1 MTIFWLMRF
10 AIFFFATIAV
20 TSAVAEA
27 GASGDVFTP
36 VIASPLSPETH
47 AVRGTDNVY
56 HIVYELQLTNTR
68 PLPATIRSIDVLETS
83 NASKVITSFSGPDVV
98 KRMRTLAPA
107 PAADAKIGPNEVRL
121 FYIELAF
128 KDAAAVPPA
137 LEHRLHLLAAASP
150 GPGEPKPLDYVVARL
165 KIAEG
170 KPVVVGAPLAGAGW
184 VAGNGCCNPEII
196 HRGSVL
202 SVNGALYDAQRF
214 AIDWMRVDEQGRLV
228 HGGLAD
234 VHNYTCYGADVL
246 AVADGKVVG
255 MLNDL
260 DDQKPGKLPDPD
272 TITIDT
278 VDGNHVALDIGGG
291 YFAFYAHLQ
300 KNSVT
305 MHVGDQVK
313 KGAVL
318 GKLGNSGNTSGP
330 HLHFH
335 VMTGPSVLGSDG
347 VPYVIDTFNL
357 AGQIDIAA
365 LDDAP
370 ERAGLRRE
378 RPYCFEADYGQIHQ
392 EPARITQRHEGDGDF
407 CAGTAARARS
417 VRWRRRCS
425 TVGR

>member
-1 MTIFWLMRF
+1 LHSFNIAGGFRPADILLMNIPIRP
-10 AIFFFATIAV
+10 AIFFFAAIAV
-20 TSAVAEA
+20 TSAAVGA

-36 VIASPLSPETH
+36 VIASTLSPETR

-68 PLPATIRSIDVLETS
+68 PLPATIRGIDVLDAANS
-83 NASKVITSFSGPDVV
+83 SKIITSFSDADVV

-107 PAADAKIGPNEVRL
+107 PAADAKIGPDEVRL
-121 FYIELAF
+121 FYIELVF
-128 KDAAAVPPA
+128 KNAADIPHA

-150 GPGEPKPLDYVVARL
+150 GPGEPKPLDYVVAHL
-165 KIAEG
+165 KIAAD
-170 KPVVVGAPLAGAGW
+170 KPVVIGAPLAGAGW

-202 SVNGALYDAQRF
+202 AVNGALYDAQRF
-214 AIDWMRVDEQGRLV
+214 AIDWLRLDEQGRLV
-228 HGGLAD
+228 HGDLSD

-260 DDQKPGKLPDPD
+260 DDQTPGKLPDPN

-278 VDGNHVALDIGGG
+278 VDGNHVVLDIGGG
-291 YFAFYAHLQ
+291 YFAFYAHMQ

-305 MHVGDQVK
+305 VHVGDQVK

-335 VMTGPSVLGSDG
+335 IMTGPSVLGSDG

-365 LDDAP
+365 FEAAPGIEGNWRKGPPGKP
-370 ERAGLRRE
+370 ERHERE
-378 RPYCFEADYGQIHQ
+378 FPLNLNI
-392 EPARITQRHEGDGDF
+392 IDF
-407 CAGTAARARS
+407 PRS
-417 VRWRRRCS
+417 S
-425 TVGR
+425 L

>member
-1 MTIFWLMRF
+1 MRAVFHPADILPMNIFGLMRL
-10 AIFFFATIAV
+10 AIFFFAASTVTPAAV
-20 TSAVAEA
+20 GA

-36 VIASPLSPETH
+36 VIASTLSPETH

-56 HIVYELQLTNTR
+56 HIIYELQLTNTR
-68 PLPATIRSIDVLETS
+68 PLPATIRSIDVLEAP
-83 NASKVITSFSGPDVV
+83 NASKLITSFSGRDVV

-107 PAADAKIGPNEVRL
+107 PAANAKIGPDEVRL

-128 KDAAAVPPA
+128 KDAADIPHA

-150 GPGEPKPLDYVVARL
+150 GPSEPKPLDYVVAHL
-165 KIAEG
+165 KVAG
-170 KPVVVGAPLAGAGW
+170 DKPVVVGAPLAGAGW
-184 VAGNGCCNPEII
+184 IAGNGCCNPEII

-214 AIDWMRVDEQGRLV
+214 AIDWMRVDEQGWLV
-228 HGGLAD
+228 HGDLAD
-234 VHNYTCYGADVL
+234 VRNYTCYGAEVL
-246 AVADGKVVG
+246 AVAEGRVVG
-255 MLNDL
+255 MLNNL
-260 DDQKPGKLPDPD
+260 EDQKPGKLPDPD

-278 VDGNHVALDIGGG
+278 VDGNHVVLDIGGG

-305 MHVGDQVK
+305 VRVGDQVK

-335 VMTGPSVLGSDG
+335 IMTGPSVLGSDG
-347 VPYVIDTFNL
+347 VPYVIESFNL

-365 LDDAP
+365 FEAAPDLTGNWGKGLLSKP
-370 ERAGLRRE
+370 ERHERE
-378 RPYCFEADYGQIHQ
+378 FPLNLNIIDFS
-392 EPARITQRHEGDGDF
+392 PAQN
-407 CAGTAARARS
+407 S
-417 VRWRRRCS
+417 N
-425 TVGR
+425 

>member
-1 MTIFWLMRF
+1 MNIFGLIRL
-10 AIFFFATIAV
+10 AIFFFAAIAV
-20 TSAVAEA
+20 TPAGVGA

-36 VIASPLSPETH
+36 VIASTLSPETH
-47 AVRGTDNVY
+47 AVRGTDNAY

-68 PLPATIRSIDVLETS
+68 PLPATIRGIDVLDAS
-83 NASKVITSFSGPDVV
+83 NASKLITNFSGPDVI

-107 PAADAKIGPNEVRL
+107 PAADAKIGPDEGRL

-128 KDAAAVPPA
+128 KDAADIPRA

-150 GPGEPKPLDYVVARL
+150 GPGEPKPLDYAVAHL
-165 KIAEG
+165 KIVQD
-170 KPVVVGAPLAGAGW
+170 KPVVIGAPLAGAGW

-214 AIDWMRVDEQGRLV
+214 AIDWMRVDEQGQLV
-228 HGGLAD
+228 HGDLAD
-234 VHNYTCYGADVL
+234 VHNYTCYGAEVL

-272 TITIDT
+272 TVTIDT
-278 VDGNHVALDIGGG
+278 VDGNHVVQDIGGG

-300 KNSVT
+300 KKSVT
-305 MHVGDQVK
+305 VRVGDQVK

-335 VMTGPSVLGSDG
+335 IMTGPSVLGSDG
-347 VPYVIDTFNL
+347 VPYVIESFNL

-365 LDDAP
+365 
-370 ERAGLRRE
+370 
-378 RPYCFEADYGQIHQ
+378 FEAAPDLTGNWRKGSLSKP
-392 EPARITQRHEGDGDF
+392 EPHEREFPLNLNIIDF
-407 CAGTAARARS
+407 PPAQNS
-417 VRWRRRCS
+417 K
-425 TVGR
+425 

>member
-1 MTIFWLMRF
+1 MSDKLHSHSFSIAGGFHPADISPMNTFGLMRF
-10 AIFFFATIAV
+10 AIFSFATIAV
-20 TSAVAEA
+20 TSAAVGA

-36 VIASPLSPETH
+36 VIASTLSTETH

-56 HIVYELQLTNTR
+56 HIIYELQLTNTR
-68 PLPATIRSIDVLETS
+68 PLPATIRSIDVQAP
-83 NASKVITSFSGPDVV
+83 NAAKLITSFSGPDML

-121 FYIELAF
+121 FYIELSF
-128 KDAAAVPPA
+128 KDAASIPRA

-165 KIAEG
+165 KVAG
-170 KPVVVGAPLAGAGW
+170 DKPVVIGAPLAGPGW
-184 VAGNGCCNPEII
+184 VAGNGCSNPEIL

-214 AIDWMRVDEQGRLV
+214 AIDWMRLDEQGRLV
-228 HGGLAD
+228 HDDLSD
-234 VHNYTCYGADVL
+234 VHNYPCYGAEVL

-278 VDGNHVALDIGGG
+278 VDGNHVVLDIGGG

-300 KNSVT
+300 KNSVRVR
-305 MHVGDQVK
+305 VGNQVK
-313 KGAVL
+313 KGAIL

-335 VMTGPSVLGSDG
+335 IMTGPSVLGADG
-347 VPYVIDTFNL
+347 VPYVIESFNL

-365 LDDAP
+365 FEAARDITGKWGKGALSKP
-370 ERAGLRRE
+370 ERHGRE
-378 RPYCFEADYGQIHQ
+378 VPLNLK
-392 EPARITQRHEGDGDF
+392 
-407 CAGTAARARS
+407 
-417 VRWRRRCS
+417 
-425 TVGR
+425 

>member
-1 MTIFWLMRF
+1 
-10 AIFFFATIAV
+10 
-20 TSAVAEA
+20 
-27 GASGDVFTP
+27 
-36 VIASPLSPETH
+36 
-47 AVRGTDNVY
+47 
-56 HIVYELQLTNTR
+56 
-68 PLPATIRSIDVLETS
+68 
-83 NASKVITSFSGPDVV
+83 
-98 KRMRTLAPA
+98 
-107 PAADAKIGPNEVRL
+107 
-121 FYIELAF
+121 
-128 KDAAAVPPA
+128 
-137 LEHRLHLLAAASP
+137 
-150 GPGEPKPLDYVVARL
+150 VARL
-165 KIAEG
+165 KVAED
-170 KPVVVGAPLAGAGW
+170 KPVVIGAPLAGAGW

-214 AIDWMRVDEQGRLV
+214 AIDWMRLDEQGRLV
-228 HGGLAD
+228 HDDLSD
-234 VHNYTCYGADVL
+234 VHNYTCYGAEVL

-278 VDGNHVALDIGGG
+278 VDGNHVVLDIGGG

-305 MHVGDQVK
+305 VRVGDQVK

-347 VPYVIDTFNL
+347 VPYVIESFNL

-365 LDDAP
+365 FEAAPDLTGNWGKGRLSKP
-370 ERAGLRRE
+370 ERHERE
-378 RPYCFEADYGQIHQ
+378 FPLNFNIIDFP
-392 EPARITQRHEGDGDF
+392 PAQNSR
-407 CAGTAARARS
+407 
-417 VRWRRRCS
+417 
-425 TVGR
+425 